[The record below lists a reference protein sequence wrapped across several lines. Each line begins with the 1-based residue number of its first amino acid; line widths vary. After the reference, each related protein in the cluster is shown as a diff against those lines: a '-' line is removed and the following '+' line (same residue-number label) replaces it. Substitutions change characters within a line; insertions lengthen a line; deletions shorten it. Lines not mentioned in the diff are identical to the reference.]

1 MLYSLQCE
9 YSLWDFKAALCSFG
23 EEIQTQI
30 IIIYNINEVTIQT
43 QKCSFSHNWRKIK
56 KVPRTLLEARDVA
69 GSATFKQSKTS
80 WNCVVI

>member
-43 QKCSFSHNWRKIK
+43 QKCSFSHNWRNKLFSEENK
-56 KVPRTLLEARDVA
+56 KGPQNTV
-69 GSATFKQSKTS
+69 GS
-80 WNCVVI
+80 